1 MSSTKPKSQPI
12 TPSYVRDSIDRY
24 QKNSV
29 KRIVIIFYMDTDAE
43 IITKLNSL
51 KNMSGYIKDL
61 ITSDIAL
68 NPEYVAAPKD
78 LSVLRRY
85 NSSEKKRVNVL
96 VNRTD
101 EAAILERL
109 VAQSNMSD
117 YIKGLINKDL
127 SLTTA

>member
-1 MSSTKPKSQPI
+1 MSTTTKPKSQPI

-29 KRIVIIFYMDTDAE
+29 KRIVIIFYMDTDAQ

-61 ITSDIAL
+61 IAADIVA
-68 NPEYVAAPKD
+68 NPKHVAAEKD
-78 LSVLRRY
+78 MSVLRRY

-96 VNRTD
+96 VNKT
-101 EAAILERL
+101 EEHAILERL
-109 VAQSNMSD
+109 VVQSNMSD
-117 YIKGLINKDL
+117 YIKRLINQELQID
-127 SLTTA
+127 